1 MARLPPEEKAR
12 REEEKMR
19 RRRER
24 EQAREQKRREEAEE
38 KARRRQER
46 EDLRRQ
52 REIERGLKMKRR
64 PRWLY
69 WLIREQAAKRR
80 EHDLYMEAGRTALE
94 LGRAIRKIQRRYNA
108 FLEPIIND
116 VAKLDSPEARLVWI
130 QAPWTPQDRTRYNWG
145 KKKELEEL
153 WAQYPDGVVPQ
164 DPERAARDARRK
176 TRARRIDRAKVMD
189 RVLDQMLAELREDET
204 AAVTSSLGRGYRRV
218 YEDIYK
224 ELEDERR
231 AIDADRAGA
240 SRVADIRD
248 YTAKGNPRRTAPETR
263 IPRNMPRL
271 GSYGESVVFGAP
283 SPDQVKAVL
292 NAKFE
297 GKDFSERIWKDT
309 DKLAVEIKEAMT
321 AAIINGENSQIVA
334 RRIADRMGVHYAHAE
349 RLVRTE
355 MNRILNQA
363 ALDSMGDAGAE
374 SYVFVAIEDSRTC
387 KRCLKLNR
395 KKFKV
400 RDKKIGVNCPPIHPR
415 CRCTIMAHF
424 AWMGDP
430 DNVPDPKPSG
440 MGGTQKTIEG
450 WIKEAEARDA
460 AMKAEEARQQAAIGL
475 QRRAIQQGKAVK
487 DEKILRR
494 DLQNMRA
501 QQDVGVARRSANRT
515 TGDRDADRAT
525 TTQEEYMREKAR
537 EIKEEYQV
545 KWTEKE
551 KALIKEL
558 VASGRK
564 CNSNDIV
571 HIAKADAGGIIWMET
586 GTKDAGLIHIL
597 KHQKELKARGIET
610 KKIPRFTVEV
620 IKNGE
625 IVSGTKSKNGK
636 EGLLLRYSE
645 KLYIISIGDNGFI
658 VGLYPVREGERYEKT
673 SYDAGYNRAVA
684 LGLR

>member
-1 MARLPPEEKAR
+1 MARQK
-12 REEEKMR
+12 KK
-19 RRRER
+19 
-24 EQAREQKRREEAEE
+24 KRR
-38 KARRRQER
+38 
-46 EDLRRQ
+46 
-52 REIERGLKMKRR
+52 GM
-64 PRWLY
+64 PSWLY
-69 WLIREQAAKRR
+69 WLKREQKAKER
-80 EHDLYMEAGRTALE
+80 EHGQYMEAGKTALA
-94 LGRAIRKIQRRYNA
+94 LARAIRRIQQRITA
-108 FLEPIIND
+108 FIEPIMD
-116 VAKLDSPEARLVWI
+116 FVAGLKTAAARLIWSHE
-130 QAPWTPQDRTRYNWG
+130 PWTPQDRTRYNWG

-231 AIDADRAGA
+231 AIDADRAGS

-321 AAIINGENSQIVA
+321 AAIINGENSRIVA

-387 KRCLKLNR
+387 GRCRKLNR

-424 AWMGDP
+424 EWMGDP
-430 DNVPDPKPSG
+430 DNVPDAPKPSG
-440 MGGTQKTIEG
+440 MGGSQKTIEG
-450 WIKEAEARDA
+450 WLREIQAEDA
-460 AMKAEEARQQAAIGL
+460 AMKAQERRQQAALGM
-475 QRRAIQQGKAVK
+475 QKRAIQQGKPATTNK
-487 DEKILRR
+487 GRELPDSRTK
-494 DLQNMRA
+494 
-501 QQDVGVARRSANRT
+501 QDVEVATRSAIHE
-515 TGDRDADRAT
+515 TGEGKADRIT
-525 TTQEEYMREKAR
+525 TNNGANMEEMVRK
-537 EIKEEYQV
+537 IKEEYQA
-545 KWTEKE
+545 KWTDKEKE
-551 KALIKEL
+551 LIKEL
-558 VASGRK
+558 VESGRK
-564 CNSNDIV
+564 AKIEDIV
-571 HIAKADAGGIIWMET
+571 YITKTDTESIIWLET
-586 GTKDAGLIHIL
+586 GNIKAGLIHIIER
-597 KHQKELKARGIET
+597 HEKELRSKGIEP
-610 KKIPRFTVEV
+610 KGIPQKMAD
-620 IKNGE
+620 IAKNGDVME
-625 IVSGTKSKNGK
+625 KIDEKGGKRVLLKYQGNLFNIV
-636 EGLLLRYSE
+636 
-645 KLYIISIGDNGFI
+645 IGGNGFI
-658 VGLYPVREGERYEKT
+658 VTFFPHRRSK
-673 SYDAGYNRAVA
+673 S
-684 LGLR
+684 